1 MLKSNNS
8 PENSPYNVKKPTN
21 TLQVSRKKQ
30 GDSPGSASKKRNNV
44 SASYKNKSKKSNMD

>member
-21 TLQVSRKKQ
+21 ALQVSKKKQ